1 VTERVLRWAD
11 CLNVRDLGGHATEDG
26 GRTRFGAVVRA
37 DSVASLTDEGWRQA
51 LDYGVRTV
59 IDLRMQIERDAD
71 PPRELP
77 IEALHVPVFGA
88 WDDSVEAE
96 IDAVSAAE
104 KDTPSKTA
112 AVYLEFLER
121 FRPNFARAVS
131 AVANAP
137 DGAVIVHCQGGKD
150 RTGLVAAMLLRLAGV
165 GIDAIAEDYALS
177 EIHLA
182 PRLEQWLATATD
194 EEERERIRQISATP
208 APSMQRVLA
217 ELERRYGSV
226 AVYLEA
232 GGTSPEEV
240 ERARSRLRG

>member
-26 GRTRFGAVVRA
+26 DETRFGAIVRA

-59 IDLRMQIERDAD
+59 IDLRMQAERDAD
-71 PPRELP
+71 PPRDLP
-77 IEALHVPVFGA
+77 IETLHLPAFGD

-96 IDAVSAAE
+96 IDAVAAAE
-104 KDTPSKTA
+104 TDTASRTA

-131 AVANAP
+131 AVGSAP

-150 RTGLVAAMLLRLAGV
+150 RTGLVAAILLRLAGV
-165 GIDAIAEDYALS
+165 GIDAIAKDYALS
-177 EIHLA
+177 EVHLA
-182 PRLEQWLATATD
+182 PRLEQWLAAAAD
-194 EEERERIRQISATP
+194 DEERERVRQTSATP
-208 APSMQRVLA
+208 APSMQRVLV
-217 ELERRYGSV
+217 ELERRYGDV
-226 AVYLEA
+226 AAYLEA
-232 GGTSPEEV
+232 GGASPQDV
-240 ERARSRLRG
+240 ERARARLRG

>member
-1 VTERVLRWAD
+1 MTERVLRWAD

-26 GRTRFGAVVRA
+26 GETRFGAVVRA
-37 DSVASLTDEGWRQA
+37 DSVASLTDEGWQQA

-59 IDLRMQIERDAD
+59 IDLRMQAERDAD

-77 IEALHVPVFGA
+77 IEALHLPAFA
-88 WDDSVEAE
+88 DWDESVEAE
-96 IDAVSAAE
+96 IDAVAAAE
-104 KDTPSKTA
+104 RDTPSRTA

-137 DGAVIVHCQGGKD
+137 EGAVIVHCQGGKD
-150 RTGLVAAMLLRLAGV
+150 RTGLVAAMLLRLSGV

-177 EIHLA
+177 EVHLA
-182 PRLEQWLATATD
+182 PRLEEWLAGASD
-194 EEERERIRQISATP
+194 EADRERIRQISRTP
-208 APSMQRVLA
+208 APSMQRVLN

-226 AVYLEA
+226 AAYLEA
-232 GGTSPEEV
+232 GGATPEDV

>member
-1 VTERVLRWAD
+1 
-11 CLNVRDLGGHATEDG
+11 VRDLGGHATVDG

-137 DGAVIVHCQGGKD
+137 SGGVIVHCQGGKD